1 MYRLLMIRYEIA
13 SGRPVA
19 IKIVDLE
26 AADDEIDDIQQ
37 EIMILAQMESPYV
50 TKSATQSP
58 LRIRA
63 DDRYYGSYLKGT
75 DLWIVMEFCSGGSVA
90 DLVSS

>member
-1 MYRLLMIRYEIA
+1 MIRYEIA

-50 TKSATQSP
+50 TKSAEPPYSEMTS
-58 LRIRA
+58 
-63 DDRYYGSYLKGT
+63 
-75 DLWIVMEFCSGGSVA
+75 
-90 DLVSS
+90 

>member
-1 MYRLLMIRYEIA
+1 MLMIRYEIA

-50 TKSATQSP
+50 TKSAICTLAPDMS
-58 LRIRA
+58 
-63 DDRYYGSYLKGT
+63 
-75 DLWIVMEFCSGGSVA
+75 WW
-90 DLVSS
+90 

>member
-1 MYRLLMIRYEIA
+1 MGKSMCTLRGVQNADDRYEIA

-50 TKSATQSP
+50 TKSAS
-58 LRIRA
+58 
-63 DDRYYGSYLKGT
+63 SY
-75 DLWIVMEFCSGGSVA
+75 SSV
-90 DLVSS
+90 

>member
-1 MYRLLMIRYEIA
+1 MGKSIPTSQGVQMLMIRYEIA

-50 TKSATQSP
+50 TKSASSTQATGMS
-58 LRIRA
+58 
-63 DDRYYGSYLKGT
+63 
-75 DLWIVMEFCSGGSVA
+75 
-90 DLVSS
+90 